1 MNWFND
7 EFYQLADELAAELER
22 LKARWGE
29 EIART
34 RLRLF
39 RFRAYAGAADAANL
53 RIDYGPSPLYGVPP
67 GAVVQSVSLKA
78 YVAADGWRRWDEVD
92 FWPGAGRYIDVTVE
106 GDGEPLLPAED
117 AIREVINRPGWVM
130 GSTNALIDDYYYEG
144 WQDDAFE

>member
-1 MNWFND
+1 MNRFGG

-22 LKARWGE
+22 LKGRWG
-29 EIART
+29 ARMSSAP
-34 RLRLF
+34 RLLLF
-39 RFRAYAGAADAANL
+39 RFRAYDGPPDAINL
-53 RIDYGPSPLYGVPP
+53 AIDFDNPFLPS
-67 GAVVQSVSLKA
+67 GAVVQSASLKA

-130 GSTNALIDDYYYEG
+130 YHRRLLL
-144 WQDDAFE
+144 